1 MTSENMRERF
11 SKRYGIGSAEKEIT
25 IRYAAPD
32 ELRYFVATLLLQFYK
47 GTLKQVRSILCT
59 TAMISPDP
67 SNWGENDFM
76 KSEIE
81 SIIESCNWYR
91 VYEIIEVGYE
101 KIVKEEYKEEFEN
114 SINEFFVEYGIGWR
128 MENGELLIRGNES
141 FEEEISAT
149 SSTLKD
155 AGLSTSAGEIKQAIL
170 DLSRIPEPDI
180 TGAVQH
186 SGAALECIA
195 RKVTGSKDTLGALI
209 KDHPDIVPKPIDEV
223 VTKVFGFASE
233 KGRHLKEGIVPSFEE
248 AELIVHLSASLCS
261 YLCKKHFPSRL
272 PTVDDLP
279 F

>member
-47 GTLKQVRSILCT
+47 CTLKQVRSILCT

-67 SNWGENDFM
+67 SNWGENDYM

-81 SIIESCNWYR
+81 SIIERCNWYR

-155 AGLSTSAGEIKQAIL
+155 AGLSTSASEIKQAIL

>member
-1 MTSENMRERF
+1 MRERF
-11 SKRYGIGSAEKEIT
+11 SKRYGIGSTEKDIT

-47 GTLKQVRSILCT
+47 GTLRQMRSILCT

-81 SIIESCNWYR
+81 LIIGRCDWFR
-91 VYEIIEVGYE
+91 VYEIIEEGYD

-114 SINEFFVEYGIGWR
+114 DINEFFVEYGIGWR

-186 SGAALECIA
+186 SGAALECVA

-248 AELIVHLSASLCS
+248 AELIVHLCASLCS
-261 YLCKKHFPSRL
+261 YLCKKHFPSR
-272 PTVDDLP
+272 
-279 F
+279 

>member
-1 MTSENMRERF
+1 MRERF
-11 SKRYGIGSAEKEIT
+11 SKRYGIGSTEKEIT

-32 ELRYFVATLLLQFYK
+32 ELRYFVTTLLLQFYK

-81 SIIESCNWYR
+81 SIIERCNWYR

-114 SINEFFVEYGIGWR
+114 SINEFLVEYGIGWR
-128 MENGELLIRGNES
+128 MENGELLVRGEDS
-141 FEEEISAT
+141 FEKDISSAKELL
-149 SSTLKD
+149 SS
-155 AGLSTSAGEIKQAIL
+155 AGLETSACEIAEAIY
-170 DLSRIPEPDI
+170 DLSRVPKPDI

-186 SGAALECIA
+186 AGAALECVA
-195 RKVTGSKDTLGALI
+195 RKVAGSKETLGKLI
-209 KDHPDIVPKPIDEV
+209 NAHPEIVPSPINEV
-223 VTKVFGFASE
+223 VSKLFGYASE
-233 KGRHLKEGIVPSFEE
+233 KGRHLKEGLLPSFEE
-248 AELIVHLSASLCS
+248 AELLVHLSASLCS
-261 YLCKKHFPSRL
+261 YMTKKSFPTQ
-272 PTVDDLP
+272 PNETVDLP

>member
-1 MTSENMRERF
+1 MKERF
-11 SKRYGIGSAEKEIT
+11 SKRYGIGPTEKEIT

-32 ELRYFVATLLLQFYK
+32 ELRYFVGTLLLQFYK
-47 GTLKQVRSILCT
+47 GTLKQMRSILCT

-67 SNWGENDFM
+67 TNWGENDFM

-81 SIIESCNWYR
+81 LIIGRCDWFR

-114 SINEFFVEYGIGWR
+114 DINEFFVENGIGWR
-128 MENGELLIRGNES
+128 MENGELLIRGNEA

-149 SSTLKD
+149 SSILED

-180 TGAVQH
+180 TGAIQH
-186 SGAALECIA
+186 SGAALECVA

-209 KDHPDIVPKPIDEV
+209 KAHPKIVPAPIDEV
-223 VTKVFGFASE
+223 ISKLFGFASE
-233 KGRHLKEGIVPSFEE
+233 KGRHLKEGIEPSFEE

-261 YLCKKHFPSRL
+261 YLTKKNFPTHTTEVS
-272 PTVDDLP
+272 DLP
-279 F
+279 FK

>member
-1 MTSENMRERF
+1 MRERF
-11 SKRYGIGSAEKEIT
+11 SKRYGIGFTEKEIT

-81 SIIESCNWYR
+81 SIIERCNWYR

-114 SINEFFVEYGIGWR
+114 SINEFFFEYGIGWR
-128 MENGELLIRGNES
+128 MENGELLVRGEDS
-141 FEEEISAT
+141 FEKDISSAKELL
-149 SSTLKD
+149 SS
-155 AGLSTSAGEIKQAIL
+155 AGLETSASEIAEAIY
-170 DLSRIPEPDI
+170 DLSRVPKPDI

-186 SGAALECIA
+186 AGAALECVA
-195 RKVTGSKDTLGALI
+195 RKVAGSKETLGKLI
-209 KDHPDIVPKPIDEV
+209 NAHPEIVPSPINEIV
-223 VTKVFGFASE
+223 SKLFGYASE
-233 KGRHLKEGIVPSFEE
+233 KGRHLKEGLLPSFEE
-248 AELIVHLSASLCS
+248 AELLVHLSASLCS
-261 YLCKKHFPSRL
+261 YLTKKNFPTQ
-272 PTVDDLP
+272 PNETVDLP